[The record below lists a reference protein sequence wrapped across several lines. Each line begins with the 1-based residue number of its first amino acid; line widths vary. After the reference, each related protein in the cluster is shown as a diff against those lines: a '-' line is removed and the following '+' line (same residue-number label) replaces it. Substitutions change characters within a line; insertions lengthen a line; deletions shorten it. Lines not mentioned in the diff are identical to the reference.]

1 MNPIENLKEKL
12 LKFDYKKNQ
21 NLIYLII
28 FSLIIWYFLS
38 GYNRE
43 TTTGNRENPVRQEL
57 ENKASAIPDYDPNK
71 EKLDTLEQY
80 ENELVETASLI
91 EYSEQVELLNLA
103 QSYINLAGLFVLSES
118 MKDCYGKS
126 NYVCLVSFWSGRIN
140 ELEKPDF
147 SNSSGENQDNQ
158 VNLSFEKI
166 NSNRQKIV
174 RNYGVLVESKA
185 LMLALILSKEPVSRT
200 EKESIWL
207 ERTVPLYVTGRID
220 SSNLTPDKLVMAN
233 ALTDLQNSQ
242 KNLTMTQGE
251 LNELTNCL
259 REKSRNECINITG
272 N

>member
-1 MNPIENLKEKL
+1 MEIIENLKEKL

-21 NLIYLII
+21 NLILLII
-28 FSLIIWYFLS
+28 FSGVIWYFLS

-43 TTTGNRENPVRQEL
+43 TTTGNKDNPVRQEL
-57 ENKASAIPDYDPNK
+57 ADKDSAIPDYDPNK

-126 NYVCLVSFWSGRIN
+126 NYVCLVSFWDGRIN

-147 SNSSGENQDNQ
+147 NGENTENNQ

-166 NSNRQKIV
+166 NNNRQKIV

-207 ERTVPLYVTGRID
+207 EETVPLYVTGSID
-220 SSNLTPDKLVMAN
+220 SSNLTPDKSIMVS
-233 ALTDLQNSQ
+233 ALSSLQDSQ
-242 KNLTMTQGE
+242 KNITMTQGE

-259 REKSRNECINITG
+259 REKSRNECINVAG